1 MPGSSAH
8 ADASLLL
15 HRYGIVDF
23 ASHPHGK
30 EAKFSLKET
39 SSHCG
44 QSQPTKS
51 KLPSRFITKNNHSE
65 AKKKEIDIDRARFQD
80 LREEEKKNWRIIVD
94 ESNRIDGRLIEKKV
108 QDNER

>member
-23 ASHPHGK
+23 ASHPRGK

-39 SSHCG
+39 SSQCG
-44 QSQPTKS
+44 RSQPTKS
-51 KLPSRFITKNNHSE
+51 KLPSRTHHEGQPFRS
-65 AKKKEIDIDRARFQD
+65 KEEGNGYRFQD